1 MQVVKTDQQGFTLL
15 ELLLV
20 LSVVFM
26 LTAFTMPIGQKWT
39 QKKVDE
45 KAVQTIVAT
54 IHSVQSYALANGK
67 WASIKFAGPTYVMR
81 AEGGEEIASG
91 TLPEGI
97 RFAGNAQDE
106 IIFLPNGNI
115 VRPGTVVF
123 ASKSG
128 AISLKLQFVRGRVIV
143 SE

>member
-1 MQVVKTDQQGFTLL
+1 MDRSSQQGFTLL

-20 LSVVFM
+20 LSVVFI
-26 LTAFTMPIGQKWT
+26 LTAFAVPVGQKWT
-39 QKKVDE
+39 QQKADE
-45 KAVQTIVAT
+45 KGVQSIVAT
-54 IHSVQSYALANGK
+54 IHSVQSHALANGI
-67 WASIKFAGPTYVMR
+67 WTSIKFTGQTYVIR
-81 AEGGEEIASG
+81 AEGGKDIARG
-91 TLPEGI
+91 ALPEGF

-128 AISLKLQFVRGRVIV
+128 GVSLKLQFVRGRVIV